1 MSHTPSPTDSTS
13 TSATSTHSTPGV
25 LWTTACIQRKDL
37 PLSLFDAWYDE
48 HINICL
54 SCPGNGGLFLR
65 YKNIDP
71 QADVYAVPNWNEE
84 PSHNDTATAKPT
96 TWPFLALVKL
106 DDIKWV
112 ASKQFN
118 DMSRFW
124 KLLPPEP
131 DGSIGSAFSC
141 FYGALR
147 CYETV
152 RTVPDPT
159 GRTTRPKY
167 ILSVQTTRG
176 ASSAAAD
183 DDWDA
188 QDQEYVGRPGF
199 RCAVRY
205 RLVEDLLAAQEPGWL
220 PKGLAL
226 YEFDGEEP
234 PRVAVGQDC
243 FKADVWEFILEAGD
257 SSLRL

>member
-1 MSHTPSPTDSTS
+1 L
-13 TSATSTHSTPGV
+13 TPGV

-37 PLSLFDAWYDE
+37 TTELFDAWYDE
-48 HINICL
+48 HIDICL

-65 YKNIDP
+65 YRNIDP
-71 QADVYAVPNWNEE
+71 AADAYVVPKWNEE
-84 PSHNDTATAKPT
+84 PTTHDEVTSTPAPTPT

-106 DDIKWV
+106 DDTKWV

-118 DMSRFW
+118 DMSRFS

-141 FYGALR
+141 WYGALR

-152 RTVPDPT
+152 GTIADPT

-167 ILSVQTTRG
+167 ILSVQLKGEGGT
-176 ASSAAAD
+176 SAE
-183 DDWDA
+183 DWEA
-188 QDQEYVGRPGF
+188 QDKPYVGRADF
-199 RCAVRY
+199 RGAVRY
-205 RLVEDLLAAQEPGWL
+205 RVVEDLLAVQEPGWL
-220 PKGLAL
+220 PKGLVL
-226 YEFDGEEP
+226 YEFDGDEP
-234 PRVAVGQDC
+234 PRAVDNKDC
-243 FKADVWEFILEAGD
+243 FKADVWEYILEAGD